1 VQDFLSPNVVTISP
15 DADLD
20 EARRLMSERQIRRLM
35 VTEDGKEDGKLIGV
49 LSIGDIAVKDHSE
62 DTETGEVL
70 QDISEPT
77 KD

>member
-15 DADLD
+15 DADVD
-20 EARRLMSERQIRRLM
+20 EARRLMSEKQIRRLM
-35 VTEDGKEDGKLIGV
+35 VTEDGKEEGKLVGV
-49 LSIGDIAVKDHSE
+49 LSIGDIAVKDSSE

-77 KD
+77 RN